1 MPEKIKGQTAD
12 GKQRNLERLVQCV
25 AELFPAAV
33 IEQPF
38 GLCGQG
44 QQESQNAASHPAPE
58 YKHVINWQAL
68 GELVGL
74 QLTAEA
80 GVSSSAREPFGFFWS
95 GKRAAVQEST
105 CSISKAL
112 RPCIAESKDW
122 DSTGNL
128 YVEGDNL
135 EVLKLLQGSY
145 LANIKMIYIDPPYN
159 TGNDSF
165 VYHDDFTQSREEYA
179 AEAGLIDEGT
189 GARMVANSSTDPR
202 YHSQWC
208 SMLYARL
215 LLARSFLRSD
225 GVIFISIDDHEQH
238 HLREICDEVF
248 GERNFVAQFIWQRA
262 FSPKND
268 AKYVSTSHDYVL
280 MYARNIDAFTIGR
293 LPFTEEAKARY
304 KNPDNDPRGP
314 WTSGDLSVKTYNKS
328 YDYPIT
334 TPTGREV
341 RPPKGSCWRVSKERF
356 AELLADNRIVFGKD
370 GNGSPMLKRFLSE
383 RKREGMTPTSLLLHE
398 MVGHSKEGA
407 QELNTLM
414 DGRVFDGPKPVRLIR
429 HLMTL
434 ANLDPQGSDIVLDFF
449 SGSATT
455 AEAVMRANAED
466 GGNRRFILVQFPEQ
480 CAPDSPYP
488 LDHYRNICEIGK
500 ERIRRAAAAIA
511 SQVDCTKIVHGGGTR
526 VLDKSENAE
535 SPILSSFDADLDQ
548 QIKTDNINNLGADTK
563 LAANSESASTAC
575 SLEDLDL
582 GFRVFKVSSS
592 NFLPSYFQVD
602 SLSQDM
608 LSTLEGNIKSDRSDL
623 DLLFECVLDWH
634 LPLSYPFKI
643 QRVAGHQVY
652 DYNDGDLL
660 ACFETDVGESFV
672 HSLAQ
677 RELKPLRVVM
687 RDSCFQDSASK
698 INLSEL
704 FKTLLPEVQLRVL

>member
-44 QQESQNAASHPAPE
+44 QQESQNAASHSAPE
-58 YKHVINWQAL
+58 YKHVIDWQAL

-74 QLTAEA
+74 QLTAEV

-95 GKRAAVQEST
+95 GKRAAVQAST

-112 RPCIAESKDW
+112 RPCIAESKNW

-128 YVEGDNL
+128 YIEGDNL

-145 LANIKMIYIDPPYN
+145 LAKIKMIYIDPPYN

-179 AEAGLIDEGT
+179 AEAGLIDQDT

-208 SMLYARL
+208 SMMYARL

-268 AKYVSTSHDYVL
+268 AKYVSTSHDYIL
-280 MYARNIDAFTIGR
+280 MYARNIDTFTIGR

-314 WTSGDLSVKTYNKS
+314 WTSGDLSVKTYNKA

-334 TPTGREV
+334 TPTGRKV
-341 RPPKGSCWRVSKERF
+341 LPPKGSCWRVSKERF

-500 ERIRRAAAAIA
+500 ERIRRAATAIA
-511 SQVDCTKIVHGGGTR
+511 SNLKCTKIVHGGGY
-526 VLDKSENAE
+526 E
-535 SPILSSFDADLDQ
+535 
-548 QIKTDNINNLGADTK
+548 
-563 LAANSESASTAC
+563 
-575 SLEDLDL
+575 
-582 GFRVFKVSSS
+582 GFRPV
-592 NFLPSYFQVD
+592 
-602 SLSQDM
+602 
-608 LSTLEGNIKSDRSDL
+608 
-623 DLLFECVLDWH
+623 
-634 LPLSYPFKI
+634 
-643 QRVAGHQVY
+643 
-652 DYNDGDLL
+652 
-660 ACFETDVGESFV
+660 
-672 HSLAQ
+672 
-677 RELKPLRVVM
+677 
-687 RDSCFQDSASK
+687 
-698 INLSEL
+698 
-704 FKTLLPEVQLRVL
+704 

>member
-44 QQESQNAASHPAPE
+44 QQESQNAASHSAPE
-58 YKHVINWQAL
+58 YKHVIDWQAL

-122 DSTGNL
+122 DSTSNL
-128 YVEGDNL
+128 YLEGDNL

-145 LANIKMIYIDPPYN
+145 LAKIKMIYIDPPYN

-179 AEAGLIDEGT
+179 AEAGLVDEDT

-202 YHSQWC
+202 YHSQWS
-208 SMLYARL
+208 SMMYARL

-268 AKYVSTSHDYVL
+268 AKYVSTSHDYIL
-280 MYARNIDAFTIGR
+280 MYARNIDSFTIGR

-328 YDYPIT
+328 YDYSIE
-334 TPTGREV
+334 TPSGRLV
-341 RPPKGSCWRVSKERF
+341 YPPKGACWRVSKERF
-356 AELLADNRIVFGKD
+356 AELKADNRVYFGQD
-370 GNGSPMLKRFLSE
+370 GDNVPRLKRFLSE
-383 RKREGMTPTSLLLHE
+383 RKNAGQVPTSLLLYKD
-398 MVGHSKEGA
+398 VGHSQDGA
-407 QELNTLM
+407 QELKELM
-414 DGRVFDGPKPVRLIR
+414 DGGVFDGPKPVRLIR

-434 ANLDPQGSDIVLDFF
+434 ANLDPQGNDIVLDFF

-455 AEAVMRANAED
+455 AEAVMRANTED
-466 GGNRRFILVQFPEQ
+466 SGNRRFILVQFPEL
-480 CAPDSPYP
+480 CAKDSPAQQAGY
-488 LDHYRNICEIGK
+488 HNICEIGK

-563 LAANSESASTAC
+563 LAA
-575 SLEDLDL
+575 LQ
-582 GFRVFKVSSS
+582 
-592 NFLPSYFQVD
+592 P
-602 SLSQDM
+602 
-608 LSTLEGNIKSDRSDL
+608 I
-623 DLLFECVLDWH
+623 H
-634 LPLSYPFKI
+634 
-643 QRVAGHQVY
+643 
-652 DYNDGDLL
+652 
-660 ACFETDVGESFV
+660 
-672 HSLAQ
+672 
-677 RELKPLRVVM
+677 
-687 RDSCFQDSASK
+687 
-698 INLSEL
+698 
-704 FKTLLPEVQLRVL
+704 